1 MTTSLRGH
9 APLISSPAMRLL
21 PAVLCWLVAA
31 PAIAADI
38 TVTATP
44 VPLDSRDPQRTR
56 VEALDYVAGFAL
68 DSTAPEWGGY
78 SGMVLAADGGSLLA
92 VSDVGHWL
100 RLELTHDATGALTG
114 VGAARI
120 EPLLDEAG
128 KPVTDK
134 EWSDAEEVALA
145 SDGHL
150 LVSFERR
157 HRIWRYAAAGGLP
170 AGPALP
176 VPAPDGIQSLPEN
189 AGIEGMIA
197 DAAGN
202 LTIVAEGAPSGAT
215 ESRGW
220 TWSARAN
227 RWSEFAIERSDGF
240 EPTALALL
248 PSPQPAAGEKVDHSL
263 TLLLER
269 RYTEADGP
277 AARISVLFPSI
288 ISYRIASFTLATLRL
303 PLSVDNFECLA
314 VRPAGDGQTFVY
326 ILSDDNQSDK
336 QRTLLLQFRARLLPF
351 QTRAD

>member
-1 MTTSLRGH
+1 
-9 APLISSPAMRLL
+9 MRL
-21 PAVLCWLVAA
+21 PALLLFCLVATSA
-31 PAIAADI
+31 AAADI
-38 TVTATP
+38 VVTATP
-44 VPLDSRDPQRTR
+44 VPLDPGDPQRTR
-56 VEALDYVAGFAL
+56 IESLDYVAGFAL

-78 SGMVLAADGGSLLA
+78 SGMVLAPDGGALLA

-100 RLELTHDATGALTG
+100 RLELTHDAAGALTG

-128 KPVTDK
+128 RPVTDK
-134 EWSDAEEVALA
+134 EWSDAEEITQAA
-145 SDGHL
+145 DGQFF
-150 LVSFERR
+150 VSFERR
-157 HRIWRYAAAGGLP
+157 HRIWRYGTAAGVP
-170 AGPALP
+170 DGPAHP
-176 VPAPDGIQSLPEN
+176 MPTPDGIQSLPEN
-189 AGIEGMIA
+189 SGIEGMIVG
-197 DAAGN
+197 AAGN

-220 TWSARAN
+220 TWIAREN
-227 RWSEFAIERSDGF
+227 RWSELAIERSDGF

-248 PSPQPAAGEKVDHSL
+248 PGPPSPAAQKIDHSVL
-263 TLLLER
+263 LLLER

-277 AARISVLFPSI
+277 AARISVLFPSL
-288 ISYRIASFTLATLRL
+288 ISDRVASFTLAALRL

>member
-1 MTTSLRGH
+1 
-9 APLISSPAMRLL
+9 MRLPIL
-21 PAVLCWLVAA
+21 LLFCLVAA
-31 PAIAADI
+31 PAAAADI
-38 TVTATP
+38 MVTATP

-56 VEALDYVAGFAL
+56 VESLDYVAGFAL

-100 RLELTHDATGALTG
+100 RLELRHDAIGALTG

-128 KPVTDK
+128 KPVVDK
-134 EWSDAEEVALA
+134 EWSDAEEITQAA
-145 SDGHL
+145 DGQFF
-150 LVSFERR
+150 VSFERR
-157 HRIWRYAAAGGLP
+157 HRIWRYASAGGVP
-170 AGPALP
+170 DGPAHP
-176 VPAPDGIQSLPEN
+176 VPTPDGIQSLPEN
-189 AGIEGMIA
+189 SGIEGMIA

-220 TWSARAN
+220 TWIAREN
-227 RWSEFAIERSDGF
+227 KWSELAIERSGGF

-248 PSPQPAAGEKVDHSL
+248 PSPQPATAEKVDHSL

-288 ISYRIASFTLATLRL
+288 ISNRIASFTLATLRL
-303 PLSVDNFECLA
+303 QLSVDNFECLA
-314 VRPAGDGQTFVY
+314 VRSTGDGQMFIY